1 MVKIYV
7 PTQSIIDSLYI
18 AVDNYSGKPHLV
30 FYIKASK
37 SAPFICND
45 DLFLFIGI
53 DKDEVENYTFYPFT
67 NDLFYRLLAYTKDA
81 KGNSKECVTAGVT
94 KLLNYCS
101 RSTDLKNFHPIS
113 YKDLGGKHSKYQKAF
128 WYAISNIFAP
138 RFMSFDIRDF
148 LRDFLFTL
156 SNNPNIM
163 EYIYDIEEI
172 QRPFL
177 FKAKPV
183 LRDVGILRVTHYI
196 SHFGPFFPLLVV
208 LISLIL
214 VVL

>member
-1 MVKIYV
+1 MIQIYL
-7 PTQSIIDSLYI
+7 PTQAIINSLYV
-18 AVDNYSGKPHLV
+18 AVDNYSRKPYLV

-37 SAPFICND
+37 SAPFICDNYW
-45 DLFLFIGI
+45 FSFN
-53 DKDEVENYTFYPFT
+53 EMNNTENYTFYPFT
-67 NDLFYRLLAYTKDA
+67 HDLFYRLLAYIKDG
-81 KGNSKECVTAGVT
+81 KGDKKECVRTGVIEFLFYFSG
-94 KLLNYCS
+94 LLY
-101 RSTDLKNFHPIS
+101 STTFHSIS
-113 YKDLGGKHSKYQKAF
+113 YKDLGNNHSKYQKAF

-156 SNNPNIM
+156 SNNTNIM
-163 EYIYDIEEI
+163 EYIYDVEEI

-196 SHFGPFFPLLVV
+196 SNFGPFFPLLVV